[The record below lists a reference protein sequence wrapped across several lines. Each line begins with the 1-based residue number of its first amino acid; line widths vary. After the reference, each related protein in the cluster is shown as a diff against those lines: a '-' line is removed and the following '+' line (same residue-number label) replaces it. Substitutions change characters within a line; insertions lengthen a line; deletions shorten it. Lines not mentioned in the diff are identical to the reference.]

1 MGTIND
7 ALQKVVNIY
16 PDNIFLYEGSKSLT
30 YKQLNEV
37 TDRLASAF
45 LEEGLERGDH
55 IGGPCFK
62 SNGMAHFVFCSS

>member
-1 MGTIND
+1 MMGTIND
-7 ALQKVVNIY
+7 ALQKAVNIY

-45 LEEGLERGDH
+45 LEEGLKRG
-55 IGGPCFK
+55 IILG
-62 SNGMAHFVFCSS
+62 SLL